1 MSKKGTRESRRPKPD
16 APVTA
21 KKIPTAEKSAL
32 LLGQPIKAIEIV
44 ARATAI
50 QIDGVKLFGVRPSAA
65 TKIATNTGFEP
76 IMGVIKLASPLF
88 KERKHSI
95 CERKKSNPSKDP

>member
-1 MSKKGTRESRRPKPD
+1 M
-16 APVTA
+16 TA
-21 KKIPTAEKSAL
+21 KKIPTIEKSPF

-44 ARATAI
+44 ARATDI
-50 QIDGVKLFGVRPSAA
+50 KVDGVKLFGVRPSAA

-76 IMGVIKLASPLF
+76 IMGVIRLASPLF

-95 CERKKSNPSKDP
+95 CERKKSNPNKDP